1 MTDLT
6 LICIR
11 ETGSDVC
18 TYAVVHSA
26 ETPRLLAHGSEL
38 GDVETLPWDVLPGIR
53 ELAAAEISAHPER
66 HVTILA
72 TAEGTER
79 ATWHL
84 PVAPPPVPVT

>member
-1 MTDLT
+1 MTDIT
-6 LICIR
+6 LIRIR

-18 TYAVVHSA
+18 TYAVVPSA

-72 TAEGTER
+72 TAEGTAW